1 MQISKIDKLKE
12 IWSCIPEINCKKECS
27 TLCKINHVF
36 SLKVDNLLMKKDLQ
50 NQFVPLP
57 NIYET
62 LENGI
67 DHKFHKSSSCCNCPY
82 LENGL
87 CSVYDVRPTICRLY
101 GAMGECP
108 YGCQPKHGSKFLTKD
123 ELLQI
128 ISDLKSIDP
137 NDTTIAFFEEDVIS
151 YFDEDNNS

>member
-1 MQISKIDKLKE
+1 
-12 IWSCIPEINCKKECS
+12 
-27 TLCKINHVF
+27 
-36 SLKVDNLLMKKDLQ
+36 MKKDLQ